1 MFSFDIKNILRKDIV
16 THDVFFN
23 RSCEMVE
30 YLFSKNCQY
39 YCSTIPVESLV
50 MRRQVDANPMEITG
64 LMKKQGVVFE
74 IQEKRFLKRTSLHL

>member
-23 RSCEMVE
+23 SYCEMVE
-30 YLFSKNCQY
+30 YLFSENCQY
-39 YCSTIPVESLV
+39 YCNTIPVESLV
-50 MRRQVDANPMEITG
+50 MKCQVDANPMEITG

-74 IQEKRFLKRTSLHL
+74 IQEKRFLKRISLRL